1 MADDQYGG
9 ENGVMNNAQYHEYHH
24 HQQIPQRNIVVNRS
38 GLQNEPSVSVESS
51 NINMRDFINE
61 LEDYV
66 PTIPDAVTM
75 HFMRSCGCDCSDP
88 RIVRLVALATQKYVS
103 DIILDAMQQARMKG
117 LGQTKKGTKE
127 TRYCLTNDILE
138 PVLKEYIFENAGR
151 LRRSIEERRSDVNI
165 PELKEKYE
173 AWWAKYEAWTA
184 ATATNQPKE
193 TLAAAKKAM
202 RDQQGGLLGAL
213 ALPNFVHEVGTKE
226 KAMLKPS
233 KHREYLTQKGH
244 IRVDKKIGVVH
255 LVGYPVLLRNNL
267 KDQLL
272 EMFEDAVLVS
282 PSCFA
287 RAAILEGVNVPMK
300 DFVRFTDGS
309 DNFPTTYLVGH
320 SLHSLV
326 SLFVRSQFLEQKN
339 KWPITVQSAGASY
352 YAKKGVVDLSY
363 SRQRLKHCVVSMS
376 VNDEQMD
383 TFAND
388 SMNKIGALLD
398 EGLMLDVKA
407 RKVMGKELRNYETQA
422 IVFEDKGLEVAR
434 ISRIGDYISRRLN
447 ITVDSGNFV
456 RMTYVE
462 TDVDRVLARL
472 IDGLVD
478 GKDVP
483 KNIREAVRRYDIV

>member
-1 MADDQYGG
+1 MFSL
-9 ENGVMNNAQYHEYHH
+9 
-24 HQQIPQRNIVVNRS
+24 RTVVRQMS
-38 GLQNEPSVSVESS
+38 HLAARYTGRGDVHVVDPSVDL
-51 NINMRDFINE
+51 R
-61 LEDYV
+61 
-66 PTIPDAVTM
+66 
-75 HFMRSCGCDCSDP
+75 
-88 RIVRLVALATQKYVS
+88 
-103 DIILDAMQQARMKG
+103 
-117 LGQTKKGTKE
+117 
-127 TRYCLTNDILE
+127 
-138 PVLKEYIFENAGR
+138 YIFENAGR

-352 YAKKGVVDLSY
+352 YAKKGVVDLAY